1 MCWIFLSCSLYG
13 LITVHIT
20 EFCSLGVFSPIITPD
35 RSDNF
40 YVGFKELVVLSYNLR
55 QKPTL
60 GIKGMS
66 NIYSFL
72 TSFFAIPGRYLHVF
86 PTQNTKTVAVF
97 ILLPFDFL
105 IQKKK
110 NLLHKVSGW

>member
-20 EFCSLGVFSPIITPD
+20 EFCSLRCIF
-35 RSDNF
+35 SDNF

-66 NIYSFL
+66 NIYSLL